1 MRIHTFQPT
10 TVGLCLMAAV
20 ILLGTGCAGGEKN
33 GTQVSGAVTVGGA
46 PLKVGSITFEP
57 DSKAGNTGPVAI
69 TPIVDGK
76 YQTDPK
82 RGVGSGAYV
91 VRITPPDVESG
102 SDVSAI
108 VMKKPYTT
116 SVQIEASKTTY
127 DFDVPKK

>member
-1 MRIHTFQPT
+1 MRANTFSPAI
-10 TVGLCLMAAV
+10 VGLCLMSAAL
-20 ILLGTGCAGGEKN
+20 LLGTGCAGGEKN

-46 PLKVGSITFEP
+46 PLKGGSITFEP
-57 DSKAGNTGPVAI
+57 DSKQGNTGPVAI

-82 RGVGSGAYV
+82 RGVGTGAYV
-91 VRITPPDVESG
+91 VRIAPPDVESG

-108 VMKKPYTT
+108 VMKKPFTT

-127 DFDVPKK
+127 DFDVPQK